1 MSEYLQR
8 LKLEDWGYATMEGA
22 NGETLVKAVA
32 ADSDA
37 GTPNVK
43 SKADKENDKFTTY
56 ADGTPAIRMYFT
68 GGA

>member
-1 MSEYLQR
+1 MANEFIQR
-8 LKLEDWGYATMEGA
+8 RKLEDWAYATMEGA

-32 ADSDA
+32 ADSQT

-43 SKADKENDKFTTY
+43 SRADKENDKFTTY

-68 GGA
+68 S